1 MRNALYR
8 ILEGRDPR
16 TPAMR
21 AAEICLIALI
31 VLNVLAAVVETVDS
45 IHERF
50 ASLFRWFE
58 AASIAAFTIE
68 YAARVWTAAEDPARA
83 GQRHP
88 RLRYLASPLALID
101 LVAILPA
108 YVGLLFVVD
117 LRWLRLCRLFR
128 LLKLARHW
136 PALGLLYRVIRTES
150 RIIGAALS
158 VFCVIFVLASGV
170 VYVVEHE
177 AQPEAFGS
185 IPAAMWWSIATL
197 TTVGYGDVVPV
208 TAWGKA
214 VGGVVSLIG
223 IGIVAFPAGILA
235 AGFIEQIRGPG
246 QAAAESGA
254 ETAARTEGS
263 GGGAADGEAL
273 CPHCGKPLAPG
284 PS

>member
-8 ILEGRDPR
+8 ILEGENPR

-31 VLNVLAAVVETVDS
+31 VLNVLAAVAETVDS
-45 IHERF
+45 VHGRF
-50 ASLFRWFE
+50 AALFGWFE
-58 AASIAAFTIE
+58 AASVAVFTLE

-101 LVAILPA
+101 LAAILPA
-108 YVGLLFVVD
+108 YLGFLFVVD
-117 LRWLRLCRLFR
+117 LRWLRLCRLLR

-136 PALGLLYRVIRTES
+136 PALGLLYRVIRSES
-150 RIIGAALS
+150 QIIGAALS

-170 VYVVEHE
+170 IYVVEHE

-185 IPAAMWWSIATL
+185 IPSAMWWSVATL
-197 TTVGYGDVVPV
+197 TAVGYGDVVPV

-214 VGGVVSLIG
+214 FGGLVSLIG
-223 IGIVAFPAGILA
+223 VGVVAFPAGILA
-235 AGFIEQIRGPG
+235 AGFIEQIRGAG
-246 QAAAESGA
+246 RASAGASA
-254 ETAARTEGS
+254 ETAAPTAGS
-263 GGGAADGEAL
+263 GNGPEAGGPR
-273 CPHCGKPLAPG
+273 CPHCGKPLAS